1 MMSNFRKACLA
12 AGLFMVAFNALA
24 LPADFMQKMAAESRP
39 LEDKQRDG
47 ARRPYQVMELLDVK
61 EGSSAL
67 DVGAGGGWFTRV
79 LSAAVGPSGK
89 VVAQF
94 GPRALQQN
102 NGQAQKDLA
111 AGLGNTQAF
120 FGGVA
125 ELPAN
130 SVDVAVTALN
140 MHHGNADRN
149 VPYLKEI
156 LAVLKPGGRVMVIDH
171 QGKAGQD
178 NAKIHRMMDT
188 DAKQWMKDAG
198 FEIVTESNILRQ
210 NADDHTLMIDDA
222 RLARSTDQFLFI
234 GRKPAK

>member
-1 MMSNFRKACLA
+1 MSIARKGCLA
-12 AGLFMVAFNALA
+12 AFMFAVANAAMA

-47 ARRPYQVMELLDVK
+47 ARRPYQVMELLEVK
-61 EGSSAL
+61 EGSTAL

-89 VVAQF
+89 VISQF

-102 NGQAQKDLA
+102 NGEAQKAIA
-111 AGLGNTQAF
+111 ASLGNTQAY

-140 MHHGNADRN
+140 MHHGNAEKN

-156 LAVLKPGGRVMVIDH
+156 LGVLKAGGRVMVIDH

-178 NAKIHRMMDT
+178 NAKIHRMMDS
-188 DAKQWMKDAG
+188 DARQWLQDAG
-198 FEIVTESNILRQ
+198 FEVVKESNILRQ
-210 NADDHTLMIDDA
+210 NADDHTLMIDDP

-234 GRKPAK
+234 ARKPAK